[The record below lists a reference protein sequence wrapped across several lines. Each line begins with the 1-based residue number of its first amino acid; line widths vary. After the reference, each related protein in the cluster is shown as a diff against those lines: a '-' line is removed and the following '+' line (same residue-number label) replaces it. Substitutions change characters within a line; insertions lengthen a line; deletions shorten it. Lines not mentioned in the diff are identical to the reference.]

1 MAQDSFPF
9 SERLNILLGPEE
21 GRAVFREIMREL
33 YPELPAAAASG
44 QIPEDGRMAELENII
59 SGMETG
65 RPLQYLLGKAHFLG
79 LELKVNP
86 SVLIPRPETEELVF
100 TILQGKGN
108 SGKKVLDLCTGS
120 GCIALALKVKG
131 DFESVEAMDVSPE
144 ALETARLNSRNL
156 GAEVS
161 FFQFD
166 LLADSFS
173 ENARWDLWVSN
184 PPYVAASE
192 SGAMDQRVLAHE
204 PHLALFVP
212 DEDALCFY
220 RRILELS
227 EEYLNPGGDIYLEIN
242 PMYADELRSLYLK
255 ANWIKTA
262 ELIEDMSG
270 KQRFLHAQKS

>member
-33 YPELPAAAASG
+33 YPELTASASG
-44 QIPEDGRMAELENII
+44 QIPEDRRMPELEKIV
-59 SGMETG
+59 SGMEAG
-65 RPLQYLLGKAHFLG
+65 QPLQYLLGKAHFMG
-79 LELKVNP
+79 LEIRVNP
-86 SVLIPRPETEELVF
+86 SVLVPRPETEELVF
-100 TILQGKGN
+100 TILQGKRPAGR
-108 SGKKVLDLCTGS
+108 KVLDLCTGS
-120 GCIALALKVKG
+120 GCIAIALQAKG
-131 DFESVEAMDVSPE
+131 NFAIVEALDVSPE
-144 ALETARLNSRNL
+144 ALETARFNSRNL

-166 LLADSFS
+166 LLAESFS
-173 ENARWDLWVSN
+173 ENACWDLWVSN

-192 SGAMDQRVLAHE
+192 AGAMDQRVLDHE

-220 RRILELS
+220 RRILKLS
-227 EEYLNPGGDIYLEIN
+227 EKHLNPGGEIYLEIN
-242 PMYADELRSLYLK
+242 PMYASELLQLFREAY
-255 ANWIKTA
+255 WIKSA
-262 ELIEDMSG
+262 ELIGDMSG